1 MYKPEDK
8 VMARARVTPE
18 NTGLETHNFRNSGM
32 DQSSA
37 NSSADNSIRPRLTF
51 DLDVEVC
58 VIGGGLAGLTVAL
71 EAAKMGASVAI
82 LEGRQIGWNA
92 SGHNLGTVMPG
103 YGVAVSDLIDR
114 VGFDDAREL
123 WSLAQQGADYVRGVV
138 SGGAMAGITL
148 TEGALEVSKVDAGDE
163 LIGRLQTLGEGFGA
177 DVEGWQIDR
186 VREALKTDRYF
197 HAIHFPKAF
206 QIDGQKYI
214 HGLAALAENAG
225 VRIFED
231 TPVVSI
237 DPGGIRKRVVT
248 PSAKLRCSHIVLA
261 GNAHLGAP
269 GPRLTATL
277 LPTWRYAALTEPLGE
292 RLSDAI
298 TFQGSVT
305 DTHDID
311 HFRIVDGDR
320 LLWSSPETTWQGDPR
335 RYAKR
340 IQNRIAAIFP
350 KLGPVKIADAWS
362 GMFGQTVH
370 GMPQIGELQP
380 GLWVLSGFGRQG
392 LNTTAMGGQ
401 LVARGIV
408 QNDDRWRL
416 FSPFELVWAGGSAGR
431 VAGQAVDVW
440 SRGHSAAAGV
450 LSRYRERAR
459 GREQARERTRDARM
473 EAAKAQAMAAGRR
486 ASSAEQRHEDRGG
499 SPGNH

>member
-1 MYKPEDK
+1 M
-8 VMARARVTPE
+8 V
-18 NTGLETHNFRNSGM
+18 
-32 DQSSA
+32 
-37 NSSADNSIRPRLTF
+37 
-51 DLDVEVC
+51 
-58 VIGGGLAGLTVAL
+58 GGGLAGLTVAR
-71 EAAKMGASVAI
+71 EVANMGATVAL
-82 LEGRQIGWNA
+82 LEGRNIGWNA

-123 WSLAQQGADYVRGVV
+123 WSLAQEGADYVRSTVTAN
-138 SGGAMAGITL
+138 AMPGITL
-148 TEGALEVSKVDAGDE
+148 TEGALEVSKVDAGEE
-163 LIGRLQTLGEGFGA
+163 LISRLQTIGEDFGA
-177 DVEGWQIDR
+177 DIEGWQTDR

-206 QIDGQKYI
+206 QIDGKKYI
-214 HGLAALAENAG
+214 HGLAALAEDSR

-248 PSAKLRCSHIVLA
+248 PSAKLRCTHIVMA

-292 RLSDAI
+292 RLAAAI
-298 TFQGSVT
+298 SFQGSVT

-311 HFRIVDGDR
+311 HFRVVEGDR

-335 RYAKR
+335 RYAAR
-340 IQNRIAAIFP
+340 IQKRIAAIFP

-370 GMPQIGELQP
+370 GMPQIGELQQ

-408 QNDDRWRL
+408 QGDDRWRL
-416 FSPFELVWAGGSAGR
+416 FSPFELVWAGGPVGR
-431 VAGQAVDVW
+431 VAGQVVGTW
-440 SRGHSAAAGV
+440 SRGHSAAAGA

-459 GREQARERTRDARM
+459 GREQARERARETRMTAAR
-473 EAAKAQAMAAGRR
+473 AQATAAARQG
-486 ASSAEQRHEDRGG
+486 SSARPRHEDHGG
-499 SPGNH
+499 PPGNH

>member
-1 MYKPEDK
+1 MNE
-8 VMARARVTPE
+8 
-18 NTGLETHNFRNSGM
+18 
-32 DQSSA
+32 SSA
-37 NSSADNSIRPRLTF
+37 NSSADMPIRPRLTF
-51 DLDVEVC
+51 DLDVDVC
-58 VIGGGLAGLTVAL
+58 VIGGGLAGLTAAREAARMGATVAL
-71 EAAKMGASVAI
+71 
-82 LEGRQIGWNA
+82 LEGRNIGWNA
-92 SGHNLGTVMPG
+92 SGHNLGSVMPG

-114 VGFDDAREL
+114 VGFDNARDL
-123 WSLAQQGADYVRGVV
+123 WSLAQEGADYVRSAVTGDMP
-138 SGGAMAGITL
+138 GMTL
-148 TEGALEVSKVDAGDE
+148 TEGALEVSKVDAGEE
-163 LIGRLQTLGEGFGA
+163 LISRLQTLGEDFGA
-177 DVEGWQIDR
+177 DIEGWQIDR
-186 VREALKTDRYF
+186 VRETLKTDRYF

-206 QIDGQKYI
+206 QIDGKAYI
-214 HGLAALAENAG
+214 HGLAALAESAG

-248 PSAKLRCSHIVLA
+248 PSAKLRCSHIVMA

-292 RLSDAI
+292 RLASAI
-298 TFQGSVT
+298 TFRGSVS

-311 HFRIVDGDR
+311 HFRVVDGDR

-335 RYAKR
+335 RYAVR

-350 KLGPVKIADAWS
+350 KLGAVKVADAWS

-401 LVARGIV
+401 IVARGIV
-408 QNDDRWRL
+408 HGDDRWRL
-416 FSPFELVWAGGSAGR
+416 FSPFELVWAGGSVGR
-431 VAGQAVDVW
+431 VAGQMVGAW
-440 SRGHSAAAGV
+440 SRGHSAAAGA

-459 GREQARERTRDARM
+459 GREQARESARETRMVAAR
-473 EAAKAQAMAAGRR
+473 AQARTVGRQG
-486 ASSAEQRHEDRGG
+486 SSATSRNEDRGG
-499 SPGNH
+499 PAGTH

>member
-1 MYKPEDK
+1 
-8 VMARARVTPE
+8 
-18 NTGLETHNFRNSGM
+18 M
-32 DQSSA
+32 DGSSA
-37 NSSADNSIRPRLTF
+37 NSSTGVSVRERLTF
-51 DLDVEVC
+51 DLDVDVC
-58 VIGGGLAGLTVAL
+58 VIGGGLAGLTAAR
-71 EAAKMGASVAI
+71 EAARMGASVAL
-82 LEGRQIGWNA
+82 LEGRNIGWNA

-103 YGVAVSDLIDR
+103 YGVAVSGLIER
-114 VGFDDAREL
+114 VGFEDARAL
-123 WSLAQQGADYVRGVV
+123 WWLAQQGADYVRATAAVMP
-138 SGGAMAGITL
+138 GAAL

-163 LIGRLQTLGEGFGA
+163 LISRLQTLGEDFGTE
-177 DVEGWQIDR
+177 VEGWQSDR

-206 QIDGQKYI
+206 QIDGWQYV
-214 HGLAALAENAG
+214 HGLAALAEDAG

-237 DPGGIRKRVVT
+237 DPAGIRKRVAT
-248 PSAKLRCSHIVLA
+248 PSAKLRSSHIVFA

-269 GPRLTATL
+269 GRRLTATL

-292 RLSDAI
+292 RLTEAI
-298 TFQGSVT
+298 TFRGSVS

-340 IQNRIAAIFP
+340 IQGRIAAIFP
-350 KLGPVKIADAWS
+350 KLGPVKVADAWC

-401 LVARGIV
+401 LVAQAIQRG
-408 QNDDRWRL
+408 DDRWRL

-431 VAGQAVDVW
+431 VAGQVIDVW
-440 SRGHSAAAGV
+440 SRGHSAAAGA
-450 LSRYRERAR
+450 LSRWRERTR
-459 GREQARERTRDARM
+459 GREQARERAQERRM
-473 EAAKAQAMAAGRR
+473 AAAKAQAMAAGRR
-486 ASSAEQRHEDRGG
+486 SSAAMPRHEDRSG
-499 SPGNH
+499 SPGS